1 MKYLQK
7 TLLFAAL
14 SVLTFSVTAQEKFTL
29 IHKNKNSSALGL
41 KHDLNKVGDTILMT
55 SDKSILRVSFLSHAQ
70 KETVMVDLDNK
81 RAIIPLHYLAKGRY
95 TIAVYR
101 EDMIIAFDIVRQKE
115 ILAVDNSV
123 TDLEESILRSSLSQE
138 EQEKR
143 FIKPL
148 SKSTNKD
155 TRLASNNNINTKN
168 QLSDKEISER
178 DRIKKEREAL
188 LEKERAIAKANLLK
202 LQEERAAKQKK
213 EEIAIAEAK
222 KEEELAKQIAL
233 KHQEELKLAE
243 ENRKKLKEEAEK
255 KRIAE
260 ARQKEEE
267 AKRAEIEASKR
278 VMLAQL
284 EKNKKD
290 KANSE
295 KELAS
300 NTVKSKKVK
309 YNLTL
314 VNDKSVDVQTR
325 EEYRKENLR
334 PNGKPYND

>member
-14 SVLTFSVTAQEKFTL
+14 FVLTFSVTAQEKFTL

-81 RAIIPLHYLAKGRY
+81 SAIIPLHHLAKGRY

-155 TRLASNNNINTKN
+155 TRLASNNINTKN

-188 LEKERAIAKANLLK
+188 LKKERAIAKANLIK

-213 EEIAIAEAK
+213 EEVEIAEAK

>member
-7 TLLFAAL
+7 TILFAAL
-14 SVLTFSVTAQEKFTL
+14 FVLTFSVTAQEKFTL

-70 KETVMVDLDNK
+70 KETVIVDLDNK
-81 RAIIPLHYLAKGRY
+81 SAKIPLHHLAKGRY

-101 EDMIIAFDIVRQKE
+101 EDMIIVFDIVRQKE
-115 ILAVDNSV
+115 ILAVDNSI

-155 TRLASNNNINTKN
+155 TRLASNNINTKN
-168 QLSDKEISER
+168 QLSDKEIFER
-178 DRIKKEREAL
+178 DRVKKEREAL
-188 LEKERAIAKANLLK
+188 LEKERAIAKANLIK

-222 KEEELAKQIAL
+222 KEDELAKQKAL

-260 ARQKEEE
+260 ARQNEEE
-267 AKRAEIEASKR
+267 AKRVEIEASKR

-284 EKNKKD
+284 EKSKKD
-290 KANSE
+290 KSNS
-295 KELAS
+295 KQAIAT

-309 YNLTL
+309 YNLTH
-314 VNDKSVDVQTR
+314 VNDKSEDGQTR
-325 EEYRKENLR
+325 EEYRRENLR

>member
-155 TRLASNNNINTKN
+155 TRLASNNINTKN

-267 AKRAEIEASKR
+267 AKRAEIEAAKR
-278 VMLAQL
+278 ATMLAQL
-284 EKNKKD
+284 EKSKQ
-290 KANSE
+290 A
-295 KELAS
+295 KEQSLQKLAS
-300 NTVKSKKVK
+300 NTVKPKKVK

>member
-1 MKYLQK
+1 
-7 TLLFAAL
+7 
-14 SVLTFSVTAQEKFTL
+14 
-29 IHKNKNSSALGL
+29 
-41 KHDLNKVGDTILMT
+41 
-55 SDKSILRVSFLSHAQ
+55 
-70 KETVMVDLDNK
+70 
-81 RAIIPLHYLAKGRY
+81 
-95 TIAVYR
+95 
-101 EDMIIAFDIVRQKE
+101 MIIAFDIVRQKE

-202 LQEERAAKQKK
+202 LQEERAAKQKR

-222 KEEELAKQIAL
+222 KEDELAKQKAL
-233 KHQEELKLAE
+233 KHQEELMLAE

-267 AKRAEIEASKR
+267 AKRVEIEASKR

-284 EKNKKD
+284 EKSKKD
-290 KANSE
+290 KSNS
-295 KELAS
+295 KQAIAT